1 MVDEDGMTENAGV
14 ERYGGKESYE
24 GRRENIMPESYQEEE
39 EERTPS
45 PPPMLPELGK
55 VNVDGFLGGG
65 DMFRDI
71 N

>member
-1 MVDEDGMTENAGV
+1 MVYEDGMTENTRV
-14 ERYGGKESYE
+14 ESYNGKGSYE
-24 GRRENIMPESYQEEE
+24 DRRENMRPESYQEEE
-39 EERTPS
+39 EERKPS